1 MRWSRYLG
9 DSAVDNTEIVKEGT
23 WLYAGTVSRKIRI
36 AREYVWPGTGDAE
49 DPPEIRD
56 DHYVECFAIWY
67 ETDNDKFKAGGGYCA
82 TLQEAISAVERRVGS
97 TVRWS

>member
-1 MRWSRYLG
+1 M
-9 DSAVDNTEIVKEGT
+9 DSGEIVKQGF
-23 WLYAGTVSRKIRI
+23 WLYAGTVPRKMRI
-36 AREYVWPGTGDAE
+36 TRESMWPGTGDAE

-56 DHYVECFAIWY
+56 DRYMECFAIWY
-67 ETDNDKFKAGGGYCA
+67 ETDNDKFNVGGGYCA